1 VKVLGRLF
9 RGKFLDGLRQAHDQ
23 GELRL
28 DGAAAN
34 LSHPIAWD
42 DLLNRLY
49 RLDWVVYAKPPFA
62 GPKHVFRYL
71 GRYTHRIAIA
81 NHRLVSL
88 SNGRVRFQ
96 CRDYARGR
104 KLRIIE
110 LTAVEFIRRF
120 LLHVLPR
127 RFVRIRHYGLL
138 GARNV
143 GTKLARAHK
152 ILARVVPEAKER
164 QSITIDKV
172 PWWTR
177 LLRLTGIDV
186 MVCPYCSQGR
196 LVRTRQ
202 LVATAR
208 PP

>member
-1 VKVLGRLF
+1 M
-9 RGKFLDGLRQAHDQ
+9 D
-23 GELRL
+23 ELTSDL
-28 DGAAAN
+28 A
-34 LSHPIAWD
+34 HPIAWG
-42 DLLNRLY
+42 DLLDRLY
-49 RLDWVVYAKPPFA
+49 RLNWVVYAKPPFA

-88 SNGRVRFQ
+88 SDGRVRFQ
-96 CRDYARGR
+96 CRDYSRGR

-120 LLHVLPR
+120 LLHVLPK

-152 ILARVVPEAKER
+152 ILGQAVPEATET
-164 QSITIDKV
+164 QSITIDKI

-177 LLRLTGIDV
+177 LLRLTGVDV
-186 MVCPYCSQGR
+186 MACPHCSEGR
-196 LVRTRQ
+196 FVRIRQ